1 MSWRRGTELSNQR
14 AVSTGRRLPLLD
26 VSASDLATVLAPEY
40 REQLRELSLD
50 EIRVRKV
57 TCQHLEEALSYLRRI
72 VQGRHDIARAELDR
86 RATGGSPRTLGEL
99 VEALPDI
106 LAGGFGVVAPASET
120 PKEGAA
126 PAGVATGR
134 MPDLT
139 HAPDPSR
146 IPGAEAL
153 FNELKAIAGPSRLE
167 GLTDVDADAVQ
178 DMVEDLYDL
187 EQVVSTRRR
196 SLHRQLKAIN
206 NEMIRRYQTG
216 EATVDALLS

>member
-1 MSWRRGTELSNQR
+1 MDVEADW
-14 AVSTGRRLPLLD
+14 RLPLQV
-26 VSASDLATVLAPEY
+26 VSATDLATVLAPEY
-40 REQLRELSLD
+40 REQLRDLSLD
-50 EIRVRKV
+50 EIRVRKA
-57 TCQHLEEALSYLRRI
+57 TCQQLEEALSYLRRI

-86 RATGGSPRTLGEL
+86 RASGGSPRSLGEL

-106 LAGGFGVVAPASET
+106 LATGIGTLAPVADASASV
-120 PKEGAA
+120 PSS
-126 PAGVATGR
+126 VTGR
-134 MPDLT
+134 MTNVADAL
-139 HAPDPSR
+139 DPSR
-146 IPGAEAL
+146 VSAAEPL
-153 FNELKAIAGPSRLE
+153 FNELKSIAGPGRLE
-167 GLTDVDADAVQ
+167 ALIEVDSDTVQ